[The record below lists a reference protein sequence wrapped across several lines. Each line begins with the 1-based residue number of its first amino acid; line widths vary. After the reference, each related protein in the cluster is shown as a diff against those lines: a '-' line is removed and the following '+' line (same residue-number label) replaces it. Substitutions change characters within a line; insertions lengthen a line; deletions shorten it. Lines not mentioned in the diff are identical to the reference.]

1 MKNLS
6 ATTVLVV
13 RRNGKVVMASD
24 GQVTIGD
31 TIVKHNASKIRR
43 LYNGSVLAGFS
54 GSVADS
60 LALFTR
66 FEKHLEAS
74 RGKLRK
80 AAVELAKDWRT
91 DKYLRRLEALLLVAN
106 LEETLLITGSG
117 DVLEPEEDVAA
128 IGSGGAYAL
137 AAARALIRHTSF
149 SAEQIAREAMRIASE
164 ICIYTNDSFTME
176 TLEQEVN
183 HDRPLSHSEGNR

>member
-1 MKNLS
+1 
-6 ATTVLVV
+6 
-13 RRNGKVVMASD
+13 MASD

-31 TIVKHNASKIRR
+31 TIVKHNASKVRR
-43 LYNGSVLAGFS
+43 LYNGTLLAGFS

-60 LALFTR
+60 IALFTR

-137 AAARALIRHTSF
+137 AAARALIRHTNL

-164 ICIYTNDSFTME
+164 ICIYTNDSLSIE
-176 TLEQEVN
+176 ILE
-183 HDRPLSHSEGNR
+183 